1 MLEQRDTPDR
11 NAAPRAHSGAE
22 ERGKEEGKAEKNS
35 DGLTATPS
43 LTAPFR
49 QGVEEFGVKLNLGKG
64 GGKVF

>member
-43 LTAPFR
+43 PTEPFR
-49 QGVEEFGVKLNLGKG
+49 QGVESGVKLNLGKG